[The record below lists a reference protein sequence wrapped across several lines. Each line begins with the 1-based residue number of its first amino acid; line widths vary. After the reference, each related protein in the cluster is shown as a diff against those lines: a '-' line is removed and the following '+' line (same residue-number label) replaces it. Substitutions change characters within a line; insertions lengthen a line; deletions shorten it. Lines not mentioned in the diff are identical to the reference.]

1 MRLKPAFCLESFPYL
16 PTFPVLCAPLSFQ
29 NYFYGLSIFLYVLP
43 THYHPS
49 RRMAQHIF
57 LSPSAVNLNSPSRK
71 ESETIEK
78 MAINRPLTPAFFT
91 LNKILTTLAIC
102 QHMDFVEEVL
112 MNKFIL
118 KFVFCGFYNHYR
130 NCFEKWQ
137 F

>member
-1 MRLKPAFCLESFPYL
+1 
-16 PTFPVLCAPLSFQ
+16 
-29 NYFYGLSIFLYVLP
+29 
-43 THYHPS
+43 
-49 RRMAQHIF
+49 MARHIF
-57 LSPSAVNLNSPSRK
+57 LSPSAVNLNSPSIK

-91 LNKILTTLAIC
+91 LNKKLTALAIC